1 MANAPKPG
9 RSKISES
16 ANLTERLPGP
26 VELSPF
32 KCTDFVLAELLF
44 NLQGRQS
51 LLDRTAGVKTAILAV
66 TAVCKLVRT
75 CKPTDSGTGS
85 VRMCGRKSESSN
97 QKASLLGMREDGSR
111 NKLDGF
117 CRMGTRQPPWSQ
129 LSGEAIGSSPCS
141 RAAILRVVLVRSV

>member
-66 TAVCKLVRT
+66 TPVCKLVRT
-75 CKPTDSGTGS
+75 CKPTGSGDWFGKNVRPEKRVFESKS
-85 VRMCGRKSESSN
+85 VP
-97 QKASLLGMREDGSR
+97 
-111 NKLDGF
+111 
-117 CRMGTRQPPWSQ
+117 T
-129 LSGEAIGSSPCS
+129 
-141 RAAILRVVLVRSV
+141 